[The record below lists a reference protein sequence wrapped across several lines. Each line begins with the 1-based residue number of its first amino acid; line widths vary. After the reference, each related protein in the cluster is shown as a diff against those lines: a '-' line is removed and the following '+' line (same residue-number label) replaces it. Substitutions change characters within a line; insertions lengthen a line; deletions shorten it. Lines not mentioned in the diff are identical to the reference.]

1 MRKLSL
7 VLSIVAI
14 AASSCRFMWGERISG
29 NGNIKT
35 AERSLASFKD
45 VEASGIIHLY
55 LTQGPQVPVK
65 IETDENLLEF
75 IEIDQRGDRIS
86 IKNRDGYN
94 LDPTNQIKVY
104 ITVPVYNHISVS
116 GAGSIQTTSK
126 ITNREGLDLSLS
138 GAGGI
143 KMELDAPSV
152 KVDISGAGS
161 ATLVGQTKDLDMDI
175 SGAGDAHCF
184 DLLSE
189 NTRVGISGAGKADV
203 FASIKLDAH
212 VSGAGGVVYKGGATD
227 VKQDVSGA
235 GKVRKAD

>member
-1 MRKLSL
+1 MRNLSL
-7 VLSIVAI
+7 VLVILVI
-14 AASSCRFMWGERISG
+14 AASSCRFMGGERVSG

-35 AERSLASFKD
+35 VERSLASFKD
-45 VEASGIIHLY
+45 VEASNIIHLY
-55 LTQGPQVPVK
+55 LTQGPQAPLK
-65 IETDENLLEF
+65 IETDENLQEF
-75 IEIDQRGDRIS
+75 IEIEQRGDRIS

-94 LDPTNQIKVY
+94 LNPTDKIKVY
-104 ITVPVYNHISVS
+104 ITIPVYRSISVS

-126 ITNREGLDLSLS
+126 ISNSEGLDINLS

-152 KVDISGAGS
+152 KVDITGAGS
-161 ATLVGQTKDLDMDI
+161 ATLVGQTKDFEMDI

-203 FASIKLDAH
+203 FASMKLDAR
-212 VSGAGGVVYKGGATD
+212 VSGAGSVTYKGGATNIN
-227 VKQDVSGA
+227 QDVTGA

>member
-1 MRKLSL
+1 MRNLCLGL
-7 VLSIVAI
+7 VMLTVAT
-14 AASSCRFMWGERISG
+14 SSCRFLGGERVRG
-29 NGNIKT
+29 NGNAKT
-35 AERSLASFKD
+35 VERSLAAFKD
-45 VEASGIIHLY
+45 VEASDIIHLY

-65 IETDENLLEF
+65 IETDENLMDFVE
-75 IEIDQRGDRIS
+75 IEQVGNRIS
-86 IKNRDGYN
+86 VKTRDGYN
-94 LDPTNQIKVY
+94 LDPTDKIKVY
-104 ITVPVYNHISVS
+104 ITIPEYHSISVS

-126 ITNREGLDLSLS
+126 ITNADGLDISLS

-161 ATLVGQTKDLDMDI
+161 ATLVGQTKDFEMDI

-189 NTRVGISGAGKADV
+189 NTRVDISGAGKADV
-203 FASIKLDAH
+203 FASIKLDAQ
-212 VSGAGGVVYKGGATD
+212 VSGAGSVIYKGGATNI
-227 VKQDVSGA
+227 KQDVTGA